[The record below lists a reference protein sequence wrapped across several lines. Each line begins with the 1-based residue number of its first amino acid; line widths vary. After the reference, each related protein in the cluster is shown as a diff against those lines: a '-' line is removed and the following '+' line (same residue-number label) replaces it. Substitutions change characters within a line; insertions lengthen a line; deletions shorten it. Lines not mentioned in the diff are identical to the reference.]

1 LADDIPPS
9 TIPPAGPPG
18 NVPPDADGNGNGYD
32 PLNIADEL
40 KDSYLT
46 YAMSVIIS
54 RALPDVRDGL
64 KPSQRRIL
72 VAMNDLGLGPTGS
85 TSKCAGIIG
94 ETMKRYHPHGDQSI
108 YPTLVRMAQDWNM
121 RYCLVHPQGNFGS
134 IAGLP
139 PAAHRYTE
147 ARLTPIGGEMLAD
160 LESDTVDYID
170 SYDGKYREPLVL
182 PSKFPNLLVNGS
194 DGIAVGMAT
203 DIPPHNL
210 REVCDAT
217 IKLLDEPDVTLPE
230 LLEIIPGPDFPTGG
244 IICGRQGILDGY
256 ATGRGKVTLRARA
269 DIREENNGTQII
281 ITEVPYQQ
289 TRNRLAAAIGELVK
303 DERIKGIRDIRDES
317 SARNGEPVR
326 LVVYLKRDAD
336 PNLILNQLYQYS
348 PLEKTVS
355 LILLALVD
363 GRPEVMTL
371 KRMLEEFVRHRVSV
385 VRRRTEFQMREAKR
399 RAHVLEGQLIAISS
413 LDEVIAICRRS
424 PSRAEAKLR
433 LQGLEVAA
441 AVMSRALGE
450 AHFQALQHEIGVQTS
465 YRMTEAQA
473 EAVVRMQLGQ
483 LAALES
489 DEILKEYNDLR
500 GKILTYERLLGNEQ
514 NIREVIKRD
523 LTELRD
529 KYGDERK
536 TEITG
541 AVGRLNL
548 EDLIAE
554 EDNAVTISHAGYIKR
569 LPLNTYRTQH
579 RGGKGVSGGTTR
591 EDDFIEH
598 FFVASTHAYLL
609 CFTNRGQ
616 LYWIKVYDIPQG
628 SRTSAGRAIA
638 NVLSLKP
645 EEKITSLVPVRR
657 FDASGGHLIM
667 ATRRGV
673 VKKTALA
680 EYSRP
685 KSGGI
690 IGISLDEGD
699 TLIDVVRT
707 QPGDEVLLCTRNGMA
722 IRFDES
728 GARAMGRNT
737 RGVKGIRLQGDDEV
751 VGMVVAD
758 PDGYL
763 LTLCENGYGKRT
775 PFGANVAGVET
786 GETEE
791 AAEEP
796 IEEVA
801 EESAGEEEATGERSA
816 MHYRKQRRGG
826 KGVRDIRTSQRNG
839 PVVGVTAVRDS
850 DDIMLITT
858 GGMVNRT
865 HVSEIRVVGRNTQGV
880 RVMNLREGDK
890 IASIA
895 KVAREEAEE
904 QAQATEAPAEMP
916 PVE

>member
-1 LADDIPPS
+1 
-9 TIPPAGPPG
+9 
-18 NVPPDADGNGNGYD
+18 
-32 PLNIADEL
+32 
-40 KDSYLT
+40 
-46 YAMSVIIS
+46 
-54 RALPDVRDGL
+54 
-64 KPSQRRIL
+64 
-72 VAMNDLGLGPTGS
+72 
-85 TSKCAGIIG
+85 
-94 ETMKRYHPHGDQSI
+94 
-108 YPTLVRMAQDWNM
+108 
-121 RYCLVHPQGNFGS
+121 
-134 IAGLP
+134 
-139 PAAHRYTE
+139 
-147 ARLTPIGGEMLAD
+147 
-160 LESDTVDYID
+160 
-170 SYDGKYREPLVL
+170 
-182 PSKFPNLLVNGS
+182 
-194 DGIAVGMAT
+194 
-203 DIPPHNL
+203 
-210 REVCDAT
+210 
-217 IKLLDEPDVTLPE
+217 
-230 LLEIIPGPDFPTGG
+230 
-244 IICGRQGILDGY
+244 
-256 ATGRGKVTLRARA
+256 
-269 DIREENNGTQII
+269 
-281 ITEVPYQQ
+281 
-289 TRNRLAAAIGELVK
+289 
-303 DERIKGIRDIRDES
+303 
-317 SARNGEPVR
+317 
-326 LVVYLKRDAD
+326 
-336 PNLILNQLYQYS
+336 
-348 PLEKTVS
+348 
-355 LILLALVD
+355 
-363 GRPEVMTL
+363 
-371 KRMLEEFVRHRVSV
+371 
-385 VRRRTEFQMREAKR
+385 
-399 RAHVLEGQLIAISS
+399 
-413 LDEVIAICRRS
+413 
-424 PSRAEAKLR
+424 
-433 LQGLEVAA
+433 
-441 AVMSRALGE
+441 
-450 AHFQALQHEIGVQTS
+450 
-465 YRMTEAQA
+465 MTEAQA

-483 LAALES
+483 LAALER

-500 GKILTYERLLGNEQ
+500 GKILAYEQLLGNEQ

-657 FDASGGHLIM
+657 FEADGGHLIM
-667 ATRRGV
+667 ATRRGL

-699 TLIDVVRT
+699 MLIDVVRT
-707 QPGDEVLLCTRNGMA
+707 QPSDEVLLCTRNGMA

-737 RGVKGIRLQGDDEV
+737 RGVRGIRLQGDDEV
-751 VGMVVAD
+751 IGMVVAD
-758 PDGYL
+758 PEGYL

-775 PFGANVAGVET
+775 PFGANIAGAEPAEVDETAEETEPVVSVAGDDE
-786 GETEE
+786 EE
-791 AAEEP
+791 AA
-796 IEEVA
+796 
-801 EESAGEEEATGERSA
+801 GERSA

-839 PVVGVTAVRDS
+839 PVVGVVAVRDS

-865 HVSEIRVVGRNTQGV
+865 HVTEIRVVGRNTQGV
-880 RVMNLREGDK
+880 
-890 IASIA
+890 
-895 KVAREEAEE
+895 ARHES
-904 QAQATEAPAEMP
+904 
-916 PVE
+916 